1 MDKFLEYWPLL
12 LSAVL
17 FLISLCIFLHWN
29 NTALQVT
36 EYTLCSERL
45 PESFDGYRIVQI
57 SDLHNTAFGK
67 DNCHLLEKIRALNPD
82 LIAIT
87 GDIVQSRP
95 MDKALA
101 FARQAAEIAPVY
113 YVPGNHEHRMD
124 YETLYVGLRTAGAT
138 LLLNQRI
145 TIAKDGGQICLVG
158 VEDPIF
164 CPDASMEETLLPL
177 IDDTYTV
184 VLSHRPEYF
193 DTYVSVAA
201 DLVLTGHAHGG
212 QFRLPFIGGIFVP
225 NQGLF
230 PKYDAGLFV
239 EGQTHMIISRGLGNS
254 AFPFRLNNRPEIVAV
269 TLKTAR

>member
-36 EYTLCSERL
+36 EYTLCSDHL
-45 PESFDGYRIVQI
+45 PEGFDGFRIIQI
-57 SDLHNTAFGK
+57 SDLHNTAFGEE
-67 DNCHLLEKIRALNPD
+67 NCHLIEKIRALNPD

-87 GDIVQSRP
+87 GDIVQSHP
-95 MDKALA
+95 MEKALA
-101 FARQAAEIAPVY
+101 FARQAAIIAPVY

-124 YETLYVGLRTAGAT
+124 YETLYAGLQAAGVT
-138 LLLNQRI
+138 VLLNQRI
-145 TIAKDGGQICLVG
+145 TIAKDDGQICLAG

-164 CPDASMEETLLPL
+164 CPNASMEEKLLPL
-177 IDDTYTV
+177 MDDTYTV

-193 DTYVSVAA
+193 DTYVSVGA

-212 QFRLPFIGGIFVP
+212 QFRLPFIGGVYVP

-230 PKYDAGLFV
+230 PKYDAGLFS
-239 EGQTHMIISRGLGNS
+239 EGQTHMIVSRGLGNS

-269 TLKTAR
+269 TLKTAP

>member
-1 MDKFLEYWPLL
+1 
-12 LSAVL
+12 
-17 FLISLCIFLHWN
+17 
-29 NTALQVT
+29 
-36 EYTLCSERL
+36 
-45 PESFDGYRIVQI
+45 
-57 SDLHNTAFGK
+57 
-67 DNCHLLEKIRALNPD
+67 
-82 LIAIT
+82 
-87 GDIVQSRP
+87 

-101 FARQAAEIAPVY
+101 FARQAAEIVPVY

-124 YETLYVGLRTAGAT
+124 YETLYAGLRTAGAT

-145 TIAKDGGQICLVG
+145 TIAKDGGKIRLVG

-164 CPDASMEETLLPL
+164 CPDASMEEKLLPL
-177 IDDTYTV
+177 IDDTYTI